1 LDTISICDIV
11 RLSASTSFIAICMC
25 LCMDVA
31 GVTVF
36 TWLVMEVYGACAQ
49 VFPSHPHDAYGS

>member
-1 LDTISICDIV
+1 
-11 RLSASTSFIAICMC
+11 MC
-25 LCMDVA
+25 LCIDVT

-36 TWLVMEVYGACAQ
+36 TWLVMEVYGARVQ

>member
-1 LDTISICDIV
+1 
-11 RLSASTSFIAICMC
+11 
-25 LCMDVA
+25 MDVA